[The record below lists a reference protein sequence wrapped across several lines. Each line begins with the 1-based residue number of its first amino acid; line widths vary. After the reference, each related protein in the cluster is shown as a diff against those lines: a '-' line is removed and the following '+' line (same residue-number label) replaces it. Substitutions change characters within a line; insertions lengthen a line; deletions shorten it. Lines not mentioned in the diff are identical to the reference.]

1 MINIMKAFL
10 AHAVVAVALMLGL
23 AGVAAADD
31 IHLCDTNAVCNNGAL
46 TATTSTTL
54 YATGKSSLGDELFL
68 AILVPQTDGSG
79 NFNSTTNLWTA
90 LSEAPNQVYPT
101 LASAISELQG
111 ATGFTAVSFSASDID
126 EGAWTGSATLTLPAL
141 APNTIVMAFIE
152 DGSGNLVAVT
162 PWSSSFAT
170 TTSTPEP
177 STLLL
182 LGVGLCTLAWFASR
196 RSHA

>member
-1 MINIMKAFL
+1 MKAFL
-10 AHAVVAVALMLGL
+10 AHTVVAFALMFGF

-170 TTSTPEP
+170 TTTTTPEP

-182 LGVGLCTLAWFASR
+182 LGVGLCTLAWFAAR